1 MMVWIY
7 PSFFYYS
14 CPWQLA
20 KRSGKTDSQRNVPQT
35 KPGQYGIPQRVNLPK
50 ESINVRENFV
60 YLREYK
66 CLFR

>member
-1 MMVWIY
+1 
-7 PSFFYYS
+7 
-14 CPWQLA
+14 LL
-20 KRSGKTDSQRNVPQT
+20 KRRASSSTAVASTANQRNVPQT

-50 ESINVRENFV
+50 ESINVTDNFV